1 MNTKMPV
8 LILHARDDI
17 VIPFKLGER
26 VKYKYIFDYNLYIIL
41 NERNML
47 IYFKCWPICTIIYG
61 FHKIFIN
68 LMYFVIIFMDVI
80 LIFFTVI
87 SSSVEN

>member
-1 MNTKMPV
+1 MLPWFDFFFIEPVEQSKIIFNTESNLMNTKMPV

-47 IYFKCWPICTIIYG
+47 IYFKC
-61 FHKIFIN
+61 
-68 LMYFVIIFMDVI
+68 
-80 LIFFTVI
+80 
-87 SSSVEN
+87 